1 MMETYLTLVTGARGA
16 LGQLVCRHLAA
27 SRDVR
32 LAAASRSP
40 EKLAFPA
47 EAGVELRRV
56 DFDEPSTLD
65 QAFSGVRRALIIST
79 DELARPGHRQRQHKA
94 ALEAALRSGVHHVAY
109 TSMPNP
115 ATSAAIPFAADHA
128 AMEEDLRDSGLQYSI
143 LRNSWYQENLL
154 SYLPQIVRDGV
165 WYTAAG
171 AGRIAYVARDDAA
184 AAAARAISSDQG
196 LGIVDIAGPVVL
208 TIDDIAGLVS
218 DAVGQAIRVEHVSE
232 ATLIRELARQGVA
245 RDVIPMVA
253 VTEANQSAGHFDV
266 PPDATI
272 ALLGR
277 RPSSLSGFLHKHAT
291 ALKRG

>member
-16 LGQLVCRHLAA
+16 LGQLVCRDLAA
-27 SRDVR
+27 SPDVR

-40 EKLAFPA
+40 EKLVFPA
-47 EAGVELRRV
+47 EADVELRRV

-94 ALEAALRSGVHHVAY
+94 ALEAALQSGVHHVAY

-128 AMEEDLRDSGLQYSI
+128 AMEEDLRDSGLQYSV

-171 AGRIAYVARDDAA
+171 AGRIAYVAREDAA
-184 AAAARAISSDQG
+184 AAAARALTSDQG
-196 LGIVDIAGPVVL
+196 LGVVDVAGPAAL
-208 TIDDIAGLVS
+208 TVDDIAALVS
-218 DAVGQAIRVEHVSE
+218 DAVGKSIRVVHVE
-232 ATLIRELARQGVA
+232 QDRLIRELARQGVA
-245 RDVIPMVA
+245 PQVILMVA
-253 VTEANQSAGHFDV
+253 MTEANQSSGHFDV
-266 PPDATI
+266 PPDGTM

-277 RPSSLSGFLHKHAT
+277 TPKSLSRFFQEHAA
-291 ALKRG
+291 ALARG